1 MSFKADIGTTAGR
14 GGEFISKGQDFVTD
28 LMLSLSASL
37 LMQTIPSSLQRSA
50 TICDLAYYAALGKSS
65 GI

>member
-1 MSFKADIGTTAGR
+1 M
-14 GGEFISKGQDFVTD
+14 SKGQDFVTD

-37 LMQTIPSSLQRSA
+37 FMQTIPSSLQRSA